1 MTFPGTLEPF
11 PPDSYLFIVAANT
24 PSGYAEFSSS
34 YRSIELT
41 PDLLLAL
48 FYLDQVS
55 IHDLVY
61 SYSDA
66 VPQRLYPLI
75 HELTSWS
82 DATDIS
88 LIEAF
93 YIDPSRIISS
103 INFDLPSLPTTHPEL
118 FL

>member
-34 YRSIELT
+34 YYSSELT

-48 FYLDQVS
+48 YYLDQVS
-55 IHDLVY
+55 ISDDIY
-61 SYSDA
+61 TYSDA
-66 VPQRLYPLI
+66 IPLSLYPLI
-75 HELTSWS
+75 HELTSFS
-82 DATDIS
+82 TASDIS

-93 YIDPSRIISS
+93 YIDSSRTISS
-103 INFDLPSLPTTHPEL
+103 INFDLESLPTTHPEL